1 MDRDTRMTLPTPLLI
16 RGLPGS
22 PYTRKLLALLRYR
35 GIAYRL
41 RLGGSSNTSDLPLP
55 RVPLIPTVYL
65 PNAEG
70 ELEALVDSTPL
81 IRRFEQEFSGRSVI
95 PPDPVV
101 AFFDYLLEDYADE
114 WLTKA
119 MFHYRWS
126 YQSDI
131 QKCEE
136 ILVRW
141 TGISEP
147 EEHLQQ
153 QGQAF
158 GKRQVDRLYV
168 VGSNATTGPLIE
180 ASYQRFLTIFKNV
193 LEQQPYLMGHR
204 PGASDFGVYG
214 QLTQLAQFDPTPMSL
229 TLREAPRVYAWV
241 DIVDDLSGY
250 EVDDKNWLSR
260 DALKARLGDLLGEIG
275 RTYVPVMLANVEA
288 LMRGT
293 EQVSATVDGQ
303 SWIQQPFPYQGKC
316 VQRIRQQ
323 YEDFSSVDREF
334 VDSVLAGSGCED
346 LVKP

>member
-1 MDRDTRMTLPTPLLI
+1 MTLPTPLLI

-41 RLGGSSNTSDLPLP
+41 RLGGSSNASDLPLP

-65 PNAEG
+65 LNTEG
-70 ELEALVDSTPL
+70 ELEAMVDSTPL
-81 IRRFEQEFSGRSVI
+81 IRRFEQEFSDRSVI

-147 EEHLQQ
+147 EERLQQ

-158 GKRQVDRLYV
+158 GKHQVDRLYV

-288 LMRGT
+288 LMRGA